1 MAIYKH
7 FEGYRESVKQ
17 ARSQSYDDDL
27 EQQMNFESAKPPNRL
42 TTNID
47 RGYRMNQITPH

>member
-27 EQQMNFESAKPPNRL
+27 EQQMNFESAKPPN
-42 TTNID
+42 
-47 RGYRMNQITPH
+47 H